1 MADRQGR
8 SRPVMRAQVL
18 RTERLTPHMIRIVCG
33 GEGLAAFRST
43 ECTDSYVKVLFAPDG
58 VTYPDPLDL
67 ADLSPEQRPRMR
79 TYTVRSFDAAAREL
93 VLDVVYHGDEGLA
106 GPWVATLT
114 PGDDVLLVGPGGGYA
129 PSAEADWH
137 LLVGDESAL
146 PAIAASLEALP
157 DGALAHVYVLVEDEA
172 EQQPLVTK
180 ADARIWWLHRSRGD
194 DLPAAVRDA
203 EWPDGQVHA
212 FVHGEAGFVR
222 DIRRQLL
229 GERGVAREWT
239 SISGYWRRGADDEK
253 WREEKAAERAAEEAT
268 AG

>member
-93 VLDVVYHGDEGLA
+93 VLDVVYHG
-106 GPWVATLT
+106 
-114 PGDDVLLVGPGGGYA
+114 
-129 PSAEADWH
+129 
-137 LLVGDESAL
+137 
-146 PAIAASLEALP
+146 
-157 DGALAHVYVLVEDEA
+157 
-172 EQQPLVTK
+172 
-180 ADARIWWLHRSRGD
+180 
-194 DLPAAVRDA
+194 
-203 EWPDGQVHA
+203 
-212 FVHGEAGFVR
+212 
-222 DIRRQLL
+222 
-229 GERGVAREWT
+229 
-239 SISGYWRRGADDEK
+239 
-253 WREEKAAERAAEEAT
+253 
-268 AG
+268 